1 MYSYFPILNGEISLL
16 REWVII
22 ISKNKREFNADLDN
36 YISRRNGENVSF
48 FKKVDDV
55 FSRNSSSKVP
65 KMKYNETTIY
75 DDGTK
80 KNKNWFSIFSR
91 KRKTSDIMEE
101 EIQEH
106 SAELSA
112 EEKTE
117 LENME
122 TEVSHIEN
130 EEEDLERAKGN
141 VVSRF
146 FASIFKKR
154 SRVIEDDFDEV
165 SEEHIQKAV
174 QEDTLKDETR
184 IVLKSMHKWLSRLP
198 PDQIDAFRRSPEFEM
213 YKELLGK
220 YGLIK

>member
-1 MYSYFPILNGEISLL
+1 
-16 REWVII
+16 VINI
-22 ISKNKREFNADLDN
+22 NKSKREFNADLDN
-36 YISRRNGENVSF
+36 YLSRRNGQNVSF
-48 FKKVDDV
+48 FKKVDTM
-55 FSRNSSSKVP
+55 FSKDNSSKIP
-65 KMKYNETTIY
+65 KMSYNETTVY

-106 SAELSA
+106 TSELSA
-112 EEKTE
+112 EEE
-117 LENME
+117 MQLREME
-122 TEVSHIEN
+122 TEVAHIEN

-146 FASIFKKR
+146 FASLFQKR
-154 SRVIEDDFDEV
+154 SRVIEDDFEDV
-165 SEEHIQKAV
+165 SEEQIEKAV
-174 QEDTLKDETR
+174 QQDTLKDETR

-198 PDQIDAFRRSPEFEM
+198 PDQIDAFRRSPEFGM

>member
-1 MYSYFPILNGEISLL
+1 MININKS
-16 REWVII
+16 
-22 ISKNKREFNADLDN
+22 KREFNADLDN
-36 YISRRNGENVSF
+36 YLSRRNGQNVSF
-48 FKKVDDV
+48 FKKVDTM
-55 FSRNSSSKVP
+55 FSKDNSSKIP
-65 KMKYNETTIY
+65 KMSYNETTVY

-106 SAELSA
+106 TSELSA
-112 EEKTE
+112 EEE
-117 LENME
+117 MQLREME
-122 TEVSHIEN
+122 TEVAHIEN

-146 FASIFKKR
+146 FASLFQKR
-154 SRVIEDDFDEV
+154 SRVIEDDFEDV
-165 SEEHIQKAV
+165 SEEQIEKAV
-174 QEDTLKDETR
+174 QQDTLKDETR

-198 PDQIDAFRRSPEFEM
+198 PDQIDAFRRSPEFGM